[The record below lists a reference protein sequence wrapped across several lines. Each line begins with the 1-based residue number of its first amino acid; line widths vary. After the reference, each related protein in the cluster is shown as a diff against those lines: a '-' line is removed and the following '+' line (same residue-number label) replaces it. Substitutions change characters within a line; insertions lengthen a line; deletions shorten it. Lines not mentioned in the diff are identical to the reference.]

1 MANDTILRLEAKLAE
16 LLEDSQKIQNQADA
30 EGRDLTPEELA
41 KIQANTAAFK
51 TTKSDLEARKELE
64 AQAAA
69 MAQPRPRQIASPEPS
84 ATAAPVAGT
93 PSFTGGTRA
102 DAKHGMFGFK
112 SSSEWLGAVKAHA
125 FGRTDQRLMNA
136 VTTYGA
142 EGIGADGGFMVPP
155 DFSAAVSK
163 IVMGE
168 GSLLGRLNPIV
179 TASNQVTVTVD
190 ETSPWGTTGIYAEW
204 MGEAGAFNARK
215 PSFKQVTAQ
224 LYKVGA
230 LVPLSEEL
238 MQDAPAIQSYI
249 TAKTADAIGSK
260 VNEALINGDG
270 LGKPLGLLKAPALIT
285 QTKSASGSTAIA
297 AADVGNMLSRMP
309 PSSAGGAFWL
319 AHSTV
324 LPKLWTLTL
333 GQMPVYQPNWK
344 DSPYGGLLSKEVV
357 VSEYCQDYNTV
368 GDFMLVSG
376 DGYLAAVKSAGVQT
390 AVSLH
395 FYFDQAVQAFRAYTR
410 VGGMPI
416 ASAAT
421 ARKNGSTTLGHI
433 IALGVR
439 S

>member
-16 LLEDSQKIQNQADA
+16 LLEDSQNIKNQADT
-30 EGRDLTPEELA
+30 EGRDLTADELA
-41 KIQANTAAFK
+41 KIQANSAAFK
-51 TTKSDLEARKELE
+51 TTQADLEARRELE

-69 MAQPRPRQIASPEPS
+69 MALPKPRQVASPEPT
-84 ATAAPVAGT
+84 ATPVAGA
-93 PSFTGGTRA
+93 PSFSGGTRA
-102 DAKHGMFGFK
+102 DAKHPMFGFK
-112 SSSEWLGAVKAHA
+112 NAAEWLTALKAHA
-125 FGRTDQRLMNA
+125 YGRTDQRLMNA

-142 EGIGADGGFMVPP
+142 EGVGADGGFMVPP

-179 TASNQVTVTVD
+179 TASNQVTLNVD
-190 ETSPWGTTGIYAEW
+190 ETSPYGTTGIYAEW
-204 MGEAGAFNARK
+204 LAEAGAFSARK
-215 PSFKQVTAQ
+215 PVIKPVTAT

-230 LVPLSEEL
+230 LVPLTEEL
-238 MQDAPAIQSYI
+238 MQDAPAVQSYI
-249 TAKTADAIGSK
+249 TQKTADAIGAK
-260 VNEALINGDG
+260 VNEALVNGDG
-270 LGKPLGLLKAPALIT
+270 IGKPLGLLKAPALIT

-297 AADVGNMLSRMP
+297 AADVGNMLSRMSP
-309 PSSAGGAFWL
+309 MSAGNAFWL

-333 GQMPVYQPNWK
+333 GQMPVYQPSWR

-376 DGYLAAVKSAGVQT
+376 DGYLAAVKAAGVQT

-410 VGGMPI
+410 VGGTPI
-416 ASAAT
+416 ATAAT